1 MEGGGQLGRGNNK
14 EYVFTTNRASLSHTV
29 MRCCYRFM
37 DVPSMLCTLMFT
49 LDMRLSE
56 SNVSS
61 DSVCWRGCRWF
72 LASCY
77 LQDVL
82 SYRSSV
88 SGMTDNCN
96 QCGLSTIPSQSK
108 ADDGFRLF
116 VWWRPLVFS
125 GLGVETIRQ
134 RHASTMHTCVS
145 LTSWMFTMTLEKTL

>member
-1 MEGGGQLGRGNNK
+1 
-14 EYVFTTNRASLSHTV
+14 
-29 MRCCYRFM
+29 MRCCYRFV
-37 DVPSMLCTLMFT
+37 DVPSVLRTLMFT

-61 DSVCWRGCRWF
+61 DSVCWRGCQWL

-96 QCGLSTIPSQSK
+96 QCELSTIPSQSK
-108 ADDGFRLF
+108 ADDGFRSL

-134 RHASTMHTCVS
+134 RYALMMHTCVC
-145 LTSWMFTMTLEKTL
+145 LR